1 MVGTEKE
8 VAGGQGT
15 VVVVVVGGG
24 GGMTATAGWS
34 GGIEN
39 LRTMDEPFSHG
50 IRLWGQE
57 ECCDDGCYRSHGA
70 SDQTNPPPH
79 AGSSPERWWA

>member
-8 VAGGQGT
+8 VAGGQGPWWWW
-15 VVVVVVGGG
+15 VV

-39 LRTMDEPFSHG
+39 LRTMDEPSSHG

-70 SDQTNPPPH
+70 SDHPPTPPT
-79 AGSSPERWWA
+79 SRQLT

>member
-1 MVGTEKE
+1 MGTERE
-8 VAGGQGT
+8 LTGVRDH
-15 VVVVVVGGG
+15 GGG
-24 GGMTATAGWS
+24 LGGGVYGEGMTATAGWS

-50 IRLWGQE
+50 IRLWGHE

-70 SDQTNPPPH
+70 SDHPTPSNWQLT
-79 AGSSPERWWA
+79 